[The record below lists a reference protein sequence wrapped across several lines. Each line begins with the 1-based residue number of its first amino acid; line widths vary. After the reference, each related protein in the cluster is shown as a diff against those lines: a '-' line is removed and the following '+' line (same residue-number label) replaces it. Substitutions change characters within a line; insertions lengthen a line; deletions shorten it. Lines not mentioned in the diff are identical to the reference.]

1 MNILN
6 VWDGRLSKYKSNS
19 ISDLSFLISLILMG
33 LLYYSLLLNFPLESI
48 QFDPLRRPYLL
59 GLRAIESIPA
69 NSKHTMHRET
79 DRRIDREFMWRCTV
93 QKYQQH
99 NDIKE
104 KQKRKW
110 TILLT
115 WHGVLVV
122 CRWDIHF
129 VLDYCCRH
137 CRHQYH
143 LHHLDFRHHRNSY
156 SHRCLLKPNGKLLRF
171 YRYRLL
177 VSSSFG
183 CCCCRCFLMQFMRNL
198 K

>member
-1 MNILN
+1 
-6 VWDGRLSKYKSNS
+6 
-19 ISDLSFLISLILMG
+19 MG
-33 LLYYSLLLNFPLESI
+33 LAYYSLLLNFPLESI

-59 GLRAIESIPA
+59 SLRAIESISA
-69 NSKHTMHRET
+69 NSKHTILRET
-79 DRRIDREFMWRCTV
+79 DRRIDREFMWRCIQFKNINNKT
-93 QKYQQH
+93 
-99 NDIKE
+99 NIKE

-137 CRHQYH
+137 CRYQYH

-171 YRYRLL
+171 YRYRSGI
-177 VSSSFG
+177 VVVG
-183 CCCCRCFLMQFMRNL
+183 CCCCCLLLMQFMRNL